1 MKKLL
6 IAMPIALSL
15 LCAQAR
21 ADEDAERESLAR
33 ISNEIARLEDMVKDA
48 SVNAAPAARIRFQ
61 YEWLIR
67 DLQLVRAGIDA
78 HVDSAR
84 QPRPV
89 APLKGDYR
97 Q

>member
-6 IAMPIALSL
+6 IATSVALSVV
-15 LCAQAR
+15 CAHAQ

-67 DLQLVRAGIDA
+67 DLQLVRSGIDA

-89 APLKGDYR
+89 PPLKGDYR